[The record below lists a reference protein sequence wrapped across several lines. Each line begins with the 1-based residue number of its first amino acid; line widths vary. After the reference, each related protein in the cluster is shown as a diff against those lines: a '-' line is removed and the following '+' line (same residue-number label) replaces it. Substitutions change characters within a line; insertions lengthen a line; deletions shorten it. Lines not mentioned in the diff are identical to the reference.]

1 MLPATILPLSGP
13 NALSSSDS
21 TCTWFFKE
29 RNPSI
34 SSVTDEVPPD
44 TPDAISTK
52 SNKESLQVKWHT
64 ATISPS
70 EIHTELLKKEIISD
84 PYIGFNEHKVQ
95 WIGEREWLYA
105 CVFDYERNGDS
116 EEYVLLEI
124 LGLDTLCDVYLVRFL
139 LPSAPSLFVRS
150 LMTT

>member
-1 MLPATILPLSGP
+1 MLPAIILPLSGP
-13 NALSSSDS
+13 NALSGSDS
-21 TCTWFFKE
+21 TCAWFFKE

-34 SSVTDEVPPD
+34 SSVTDEVPSD

-105 CVFDYERNGDS
+105 CIFDYERNGDS
-116 EEYVLLEI
+116 EENVLLEI
-124 LGLDTLCDVYLVRFL
+124 LGLDTLCDVYLVSFFPFL
-139 LPSAPSLFVRS
+139 QHQACSFVHS
-150 LMTT
+150 